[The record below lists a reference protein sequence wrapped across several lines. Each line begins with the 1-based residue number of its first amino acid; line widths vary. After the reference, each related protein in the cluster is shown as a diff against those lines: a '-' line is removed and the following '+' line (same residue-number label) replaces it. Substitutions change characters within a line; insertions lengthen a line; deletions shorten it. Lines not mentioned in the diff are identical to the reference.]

1 MYDILIVTNSKIT
14 FAIHKHSRGAQQPRY
29 AVEDI
34 SFRQCLHDRI
44 IELEC
49 KI

>member
-49 KI
+49 KM